1 MNTTIR
7 GANFVWLRVYPG
19 KRVSLLLNH
28 GKAQGADTNRR
39 SGCSRHKIQTFFGGF
54 RGEKWCFCPCI
65 AAVFFGVSGRG
76 KLTVP
81 GGWITPA
88 KELPFQTI
96 FSLPFIFHTS
106 FFCPSFP
113 THYYFFS
120 FSSLGFPPCD
130 RDHLGPSLGQEK
142 KKTHRLFLLVPGATT
157 YRRRV
162 DIDTQSVILTPL
174 KTARQNEIEMRKTK
188 KNGRGE
194 EMMANYPRVR
204 LVAGWKWWERGNR
217 AYARENSVYT
227 EYSTGYAANFW

>member
-1 MNTTIR
+1 MNATIC

-19 KRVSLLLNH
+19 KSLSTVEPRQSTR
-28 GKAQGADTNRR
+28 G
-39 SGCSRHKIQTFFGGF
+39 RHKSPVGLFSAQNTNIF
-54 RGEKWCFCPCI
+54 RGVSRRKMVFLSLYSSCF
-65 AAVFFGVSGRG
+65 FLDFSGRG
-76 KLTVP
+76 KLTIP

-130 RDHLGPSLGQEK
+130 RDHLGPSLGQGK

-188 KNGRGE
+188 KNDRGE
-194 EMMANYPRVR
+194 EMMANYPRIR